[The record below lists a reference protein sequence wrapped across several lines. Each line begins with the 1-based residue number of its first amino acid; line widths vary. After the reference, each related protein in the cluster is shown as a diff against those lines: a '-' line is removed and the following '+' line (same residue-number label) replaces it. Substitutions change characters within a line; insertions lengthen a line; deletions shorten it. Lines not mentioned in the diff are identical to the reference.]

1 MKDENSNII
10 NLNGYFSKDR
20 AAESLSDKA
29 QDFLPENNGNSE
41 IVDLDLKRLEK
52 AQAERRDQKR
62 TIISATFGVFL
73 VIPKHGLQEVRLH
86 DISEKGM
93 AFDLPYEMGQFRMG
107 EKVAVRVYLNQQC
120 YFPFVVD
127 IKNVRAFT
135 RDAIYRHGASFSEED
150 YNKALFYFVRFIE
163 AVSTQIKV
171 DTGDRVAPSTVRS

>member
-10 NLNGYFSKDR
+10 DLSGYLSKGRTDQGLSGKDR
-20 AAESLSDKA
+20 AFAAD
-29 QDFLPENNGNSE
+29 SE
-41 IVDLDLKRLEK
+41 PSQIVDLDLKRLER
-52 AQAERRDQKR
+52 AQAERRDTKR

-107 EKVAVRVYLNQQC
+107 ERVAVRVYLNQQC
-120 YFPFVVD
+120 YFPFVVE
-127 IKNVRAFT
+127 IKNVRAFS
-135 RDAIYRHGASFSEED
+135 REAIHRHGASFSEED

-163 AVSTQIKV
+163 AVSAQIKI